1 VVLDKVLLLAVIRL
15 SPVVLEVRQALAVR
29 ARYMAVLVE
38 RLLVL
43 VVKLYSQVETRL
55 SVTLLVVKLL
65 LNPVMVQVI

>member
-1 VVLDKVLLLAVIRL
+1 M
-15 SPVVLEVRQALAVR
+15 VLEVRQALAVR